1 MEQSVVILGLSRQAR
16 LAGLPMPYM
25 LGVGALTAL
34 PFFWTQFIPW
44 VLTGPLWYLAARVAV
59 AMNPNG
65 HKALAVVLRRTPP
78 SLSRKKRKEGRRYV

>member
-1 MEQSVVILGLSRQAR
+1 MERSAVILGLSRQAR
-16 LAGLPMPYM
+16 LMGLPMPSM

-44 VLTGPLWYLAARVAV
+44 VLTGPVWYIAARIAV

-65 HKALAVVLRRTPP
+65 HRALAVVLRRTPP

>member
-16 LAGLPMPYM
+16 LYGLPMPYM

-34 PFFWTQFIPW
+34 PFFWTQFLGWP
-44 VLTGPLWYLAARVAV
+44 LTGPLWYVAARVIV

-78 SLSRKKRKEGRRYV
+78 SLSRKTRREGRRYV

>member
-1 MEQSVVILGLSRQAR
+1 
-16 LAGLPMPYM
+16 MPYM

-44 VLTGPLWYLAARVAV
+44 VLTGPLWYVAARVAV

>member
-34 PFFWTQFIPW
+34 PFFWTQFIPR
-44 VLTGPLWYLAARVAV
+44 P
-59 AMNPNG
+59 M
-65 HKALAVVLRRTPP
+65 
-78 SLSRKKRKEGRRYV
+78 

>member
-1 MEQSVVILGLSRQAR
+1 MEKSAVILGLSRQAK
-16 LAGLPMPYM
+16 LIGLPMPYA

-44 VLTGPLWYLAARVAV
+44 VLTGPVWYLAARVFV

-65 HKALAVVLRRTPP
+65 HKALKVVLRRTPP
-78 SLSRKKRKEGRRYV
+78 PLSARKRKDGRHHV